1 MSALEPPALSYRD
14 SGVDIDRATAL
25 IERIKPLARATAR
38 PGSMGGLGGYGAL
51 FSLAPLNYRRPLL
64 VSSTDGVGTKLK
76 LAFDLR
82 RHDSI
87 GIDLVAMC
95 VNDVVVQGAEPLFF
109 LDYFATG
116 RLEVDTAAQV
126 IAGIAQ
132 GCRLAG
138 TALVGGETAEMP
150 DLYRDGEYDLA
161 GFCVGVVEDDRVL
174 DGAAVRPGD
183 VVLGL
188 ASSGPHANG
197 YALIRRV
204 LRDSGAALDQ
214 PFAGQTLGEVLL
226 APTRIYVRPLLRLIR
241 EVEVHSLAHITG
253 GGFIDN
259 LPRVIP
265 AGQRAVIHTTA
276 WPRPA
281 IFDWVREYGR
291 IAPREMLRTFN
302 CGIGMAVI
310 VPKESVPAA
319 QALLSEQGETVYEIG
334 FIEARPVSAEAVEII
349 E

>member
-1 MSALEPPALSYRD
+1 MSASEPTCLSYKD
-14 SGVDIDRATAL
+14 SGVDIDRAAAL
-25 IERIKPLARATAR
+25 IERIKPLARATTR
-38 PGSMGGLGGYGAL
+38 PGAVGGLGGYGAL
-51 FSLAPLNYRRPLL
+51 FSLAPLQYRRPLL

-87 GIDLVAMC
+87 GVDLVAMC

-116 RLEVDTAAQV
+116 RLEVDTAAEV

-150 DLYRDGEYDLA
+150 DLYRDGEYDVA
-161 GFCVGVVEDDRVL
+161 GFCVGVVEEDRVL
-174 DGAAVRPGD
+174 DGTAVRPGD

-197 YALIRRV
+197 YSLIRRV
-204 LRDSGAALDQ
+204 LRDSGADLNQ

-226 APTRIYVRPLLRLIR
+226 APTRIYVRALLRLLR

-265 AGQRAVIHTTA
+265 AGLRTVIHTAA

-281 IFDWVREYGR
+281 IFDWVREHGR

-310 VPKESVPAA
+310 VPRQAASAA
-319 QALLSEQGETVYEIG
+319 QALLTEQGETVYEIG
-334 FIEARPVSAEAVEII
+334 YIDARPGSAEAVEII